1 LRHRF
6 IPQMSIGA
14 VDIADI
20 EFNIASRHELVPILM
35 ALKYLYVEAR
45 HQLDQILE
53 LIKSDILQGQ
63 RHNRGCTGLSFWEIL
78 VLASIRLGCDLDF
91 DQLADLASDHR
102 KVQEMLGL
110 AYWERKYYGRST
122 VHDNLSQLSATTIKA
137 ISDII
142 VSLGHQLVDDP
153 VKQVRGDSYVL
164 KKNIHYPT
172 DSNLLYDG
180 ARKCLE
186 GAVKI
191 ANEHDISGWRQ
202 HDSLLRKI
210 RIVKNKIIKVARS
223 RGANKENKLKKLYS
237 EIIARSQLIVDKSLA
252 TIHAFEQKL
261 VSENQR
267 MSTYWSN
274 RISELQYFIAGTEY
288 VAELARRR
296 VLNGESIAN
305 PEKVFSLF
313 EPDTELINRGKRPYP
328 IEFGHRV
335 LIIQDRAG
343 FIIDSHVL
351 DIGFTDEKII
361 VEVMRKLQRRFN
373 GRIQASSFDKGFWTP
388 NNLKELS
395 EFIPLTVLP
404 KKGKR
409 SEADRRREES
419 KEFIKVRK
427 WHAGIESAIHALGAG
442 NGLTRCRDKG
452 HDGYSRYFAMGIL
465 GRNLHTLGN
474 LLLEKE
480 RQKRKSDALLAL
492 CMQQ

>member
-1 LRHRF
+1 MRHRF

-14 VDIADI
+14 ISIADI
-20 EFNIASRHELVPILM
+20 EFNTASRHELVPILM
-35 ALKYLYVEAR
+35 ALKYLYLEAR
-45 HQLDQILE
+45 HQLDRILK

-63 RHNRGCTGLSFWEIL
+63 QHNRGCTGLSFWEIM

-91 DQLADLASDHR
+91 DQLADLASEHR
-102 KVQEMLGL
+102 KVQEIMGL
-110 AYWERKYYGRST
+110 AYWEKKYYGRST
-122 VHDNLSQLSATTIKA
+122 VHDNLSQLSAATINA

-153 VKQVRGDSYVL
+153 VKRVRADSYVL

-186 GAVKI
+186 AAVKI
-191 ANEHDISGWRQ
+191 SNEHDIPGCRQ

-210 RIVKNKIIKVARS
+210 RIVKNKIIRVARS
-223 RGANKENKLKKLYS
+223 RAANKENKLKKLYS
-237 EIIARSQLIVDKSLA
+237 DIIARSQQIVDKTLA
-252 TIHAFEQKL
+252 TVHAFEQKL
-261 VSENQR
+261 VAENQI
-267 MSTYWSN
+267 MPTYWSN

-335 LIIQDRAG
+335 LIIQDSAG

-351 DIGFTDEKII
+351 DVGFTDEKII
-361 VEVMRKLQRRFN
+361 VEVMRKLQQRFN
-373 GRIQASSFDKGFWTP
+373 GQIQAASFDKGFWTP

-409 SEADRRREES
+409 SETDRQREES

-452 HDGYSRYFAMGIL
+452 HDGYKRYFAMGIL

-474 LLLEKE
+474 ILLKK
-480 RQKRKSDALLAL
+480 KRKKPNSDVLLAS
-492 CMQQ
+492 